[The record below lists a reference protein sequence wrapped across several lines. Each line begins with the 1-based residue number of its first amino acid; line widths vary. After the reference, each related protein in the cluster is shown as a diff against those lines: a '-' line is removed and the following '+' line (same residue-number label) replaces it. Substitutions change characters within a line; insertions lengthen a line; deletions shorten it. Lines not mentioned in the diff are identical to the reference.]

1 MKIIGLT
8 GGIGSGKTTVGH
20 MFRELGVPV
29 YDSDKEA
36 KLLMQNSREIRDGLV
51 DLFGKEAL
59 VENRVNREFIAQRVF
74 TDKNLLQQL
83 NSLVHPVVRDHFL
96 SWQRK
101 QAFPYVI
108 QEAAVIFENA
118 SYANYDKIILV
129 TAPKEIRIK
138 RVVARDG
145 STRKKVLD
153 RMKNQW
159 SDSQK
164 RKLSNFVI
172 HNTNLEKTRI
182 KVGQIHKAILKD

>member
-1 MKIIGLT
+1 
-8 GGIGSGKTTVGH
+8 

-59 VENRVNREFIAQRVF
+59 VGNQVNREFIAQRAF

-83 NSLVHPVVRDHFL
+83 NGLVHPVVRNHFL

-101 QAFPYVI
+101 QVFSYVI

-118 SYANYDKIILV
+118 SYINYDKIILV

-138 RVVARDG
+138 RVLARDG
-145 STRKKVLD
+145 TTRKKVLD

-172 HNTNLEKTRI
+172 HNTNLEKARI
-182 KVGQIHKAILKD
+182 KVGQIHRAILKD